1 MDEHIT
7 SKTSL
12 VIWSLVIFESVSVIK
27 TYFMNQT
34 IQKSHG
40 HDKFKSS
47 QSGLLIYHS
56 APSPPSN
63 LNPPVYFRFSYIVHI
78 HLALQTRSFRS
89 VILCFNG
96 LTKRKKIIPSGN
108 FCAKSYLGFA
118 SQFNFI
124 FIQSYTKR
132 RLLAAWQAE
141 KHELRETQQYY

>member
-34 IQKSHG
+34 IWKSHG
-40 HDKFKSS
+40 HVKFKSS
-47 QSGLLIYHS
+47 QSGLPIYHS
-56 APSPPSN
+56 CPSPPSN
-63 LNPPVYFRFSYIVHI
+63 LNPPCLLSVQLYCPHSS
-78 HLALQTRSFRS
+78 SFANQIIQS

-108 FCAKSYLGFA
+108 FLCQELFGICISISFYLHTILHKKKITGC
-118 SQFNFI
+118 
-124 FIQSYTKR
+124 
-132 RLLAAWQAE
+132 LVG
-141 KHELRETQQYY
+141 

>member
-96 LTKRKKIIPSGN
+96 LTKRKKNYSIWQFLCQELFGICISIS
-108 FCAKSYLGFA
+108 FYLHTILHKKKVTGC
-118 SQFNFI
+118 
-124 FIQSYTKR
+124 
-132 RLLAAWQAE
+132 LVG
-141 KHELRETQQYY
+141 